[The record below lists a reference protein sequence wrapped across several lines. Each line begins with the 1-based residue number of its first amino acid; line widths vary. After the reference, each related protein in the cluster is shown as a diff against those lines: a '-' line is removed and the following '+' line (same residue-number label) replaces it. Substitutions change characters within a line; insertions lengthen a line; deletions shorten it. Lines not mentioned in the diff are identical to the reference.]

1 MPNIESLKPIK
12 EFAEQYAPKLGIKP
26 NSIKVTIDR
35 NQAELI
41 ELGAVFKS
49 RGKSRLI
56 NPEKFFE
63 WYMEH

>member
-12 EFAEQYAPKLGIKP
+12 EFAEIYAPKLGVKP
-26 NSIKVTIDR
+26 NSVKVTIDR
-35 NQAELI
+35 HQSELI
-41 ELGAVFKS
+41 ELGAVFKC

-63 WYMEH
+63 WYLGH